1 LTDEDHKRILKLS
14 IRRKI
19 SFYDAVYVF
28 ASKMN
33 GVALLTRMTCR

>member
-28 ASKMN
+28 ASKIMVWRCSR
-33 GVALLTRMTCR
+33 G